1 MDSSYYS
8 PNEPISM
15 CTVLIWKLMKY
26 VWPSWTPSR
35 LRRFFLLLLLNRFYP
50 VFFSFGYKQRPPS
63 KFKGPCESPW
73 LWFRLWK
80 GLFFNGRQLN
90 RISLKKKEIDGI
102 AALDPS
108 GSNQEDGPRND
119 PWNRR
124 SVETADEKKN
134 ERKERERERE
144 ENRSTMAKTND
155 VVGWSVR
162 NRSLEL
168 RSCHHLKVT
177 VRPSRT
183 DNSVTQL
190 VAK

>member
-73 LWFRLWK
+73 PWFRLWK
-80 GLFFNGRQLN
+80 GLFFNGRQRN
-90 RISLKKKEIDGI
+90 RISLKKKKKSMASLHSTHQVPIRKTALGMTLEIDV
-102 AALDPS
+102 LWKRP
-108 GSNQEDGPRND
+108 
-119 PWNRR
+119 
-124 SVETADEKKN
+124 TKKKTKEK
-134 ERKERERERE
+134 RERERE
-144 ENRSTMAKTND
+144 KKIGQRWRRLTTLL
-155 VVGWSVR
+155 VGPSATGRWS
-162 NRSLEL
+162 
-168 RSCHHLKVT
+168 CAAVT
-177 VRPSRT
+177 TWR
-183 DNSVTQL
+183 
-190 VAK
+190 